1 MIIDNECLIITKQM
15 PYPAMTHG
23 RHKRFTFTVQ
33 NVDHTNFFNELQF
46 MLLTAGTLQNR
57 KCTFVNV
64 IERFAV
70 YNTVAGTHYID
81 NKSIRDKKEVFVRK
95 STTSVRH
102 VDTSSSGGS
111 RDGERL

>member
-23 RHKRFTFTVQ
+23 RHKRFTFAVQ
-33 NVDHTNFFNELQF
+33 NINHTKFFNGLQF

-57 KCTFVNV
+57 KYTFVNV

-70 YNTVAGTHYID
+70 YNTV
-81 NKSIRDKKEVFVRK
+81 SITDCLIIHLGA
-95 STTSVRH
+95 S
-102 VDTSSSGGS
+102 D
-111 RDGERL
+111 